1 MQYTKDQ
8 LLEAMQLAADNG
20 DMKAATEIAEL
31 LNKQYGAYQP
41 SSPTPEPTPEPR
53 PYGEQ
58 VAQRFEEF
66 DPMGIISE
74 FPEKVSQRAKRMA
87 VGEPGGMEYIP
98 TGVSQLARTGGELL
112 AGGVNILIPDSVR
125 EGAEE
130 GWNKI
135 KDTAL
140 VRQAGA
146 AANAGYDV
154 YKEWAARNP
163 EFAETFETYVDITTL
178 FAPAKEPIELA
189 ARKMKQKYNTKN
201 LEERRAGIKKL
212 MDPHVV
218 GETG

>member
-8 LLEAMQLAADNG
+8 LLEAMQLAADNR

-31 LNKQYGAYQP
+31 LNKQYGAHQP
-41 SSPTPEPTPEPR
+41 FPPPTPEPTPEPR

-74 FPEKVSQRAKRMA
+74 FPEQVSQRAERMA
-87 VGEPGGMEYIP
+87 VREPGGMEYIP
-98 TGVSQLARTGGELL
+98 TAVSQLARTGGELL

-146 AANAGYDV
+146 VA
-154 YKEWAARNP
+154 
-163 EFAETFETYVDITTL
+163 
-178 FAPAKEPIELA
+178 
-189 ARKMKQKYNTKN
+189 
-201 LEERRAGIKKL
+201 
-212 MDPHVV
+212 
-218 GETG
+218 

>member
-1 MQYTKDQ
+1 M
-8 LLEAMQLAADNG
+8 ER
-20 DMKAATEIAEL
+20 ISF
-31 LNKQYGAYQP
+31 
-41 SSPTPEPTPEPR
+41 SSSPEPTPEPR

-74 FPEKVSQRAKRMA
+74 FPEQVSQRAERMA
-87 VGEPGGMEYIP
+87 VREPGGMEYIP
-98 TGVSQLARTGGELL
+98 TAVSQLARTGGELL

-154 YKEWAARNP
+154 YKGWARNP
-163 EFAETFETYVDITTL
+163 EFAETFETYVDIATL

-189 ARKMKQKYNTKN
+189 AKKMKKSTTLK
-201 LEERRAGIKKL
+201 I
-212 MDPHVV
+212 
-218 GETG
+218 